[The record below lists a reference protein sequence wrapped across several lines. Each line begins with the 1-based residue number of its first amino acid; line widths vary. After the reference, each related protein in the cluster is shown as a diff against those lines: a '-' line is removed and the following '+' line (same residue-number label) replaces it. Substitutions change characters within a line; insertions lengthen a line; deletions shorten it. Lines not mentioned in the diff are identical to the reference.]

1 MKRLT
6 DIANEAASIIGSHGA
21 GYEHADKQ
29 LAELVESLALHLIDA
44 IGVIDDLVSA
54 NLDRAGIDIN
64 PIYDRVKKM
73 VESTRHKPA
82 SPAPVEQAATEVKL
96 SPVIEQMLAVANSH
110 GYELEVDGANSKS
123 REVALTLRRKPVVLP
138 APDRRD
144 YAQKAIDEYFGSLS
158 SVKTITSEEGRYM
171 VRSAVASYSEDVERV
186 LETLN
191 FGAALAAIRALLP
204 AKGE

>member
-82 SPAPVEQAATEVKL
+82 SPAPVEQAAREESDRDLL
-96 SPVIEQMLAVANSH
+96 SKINATIASDDVELVPSQRDH
-110 GYELEVDGANSKS
+110 GAFLF
-123 REVALTLRRKPVVLP
+123 RRKPVVPP
-138 APDRRD
+138 APERRD